1 MGLGP
6 SMKMTTLH
14 HYRCPV
20 TAELA
25 KQDDISFAGILI
37 DGVSELCDDKI
48 FTAKRTAEMAAM
60 MQADGAIVT
69 VDGFGNHH
77 VDFVNVIEQLGLRG
91 IPSVGVSFFGE
102 QGKLVCTGDY
112 LDCLIDINKTSSGFE
127 TCVVGQNNLTQE
139 DAYKVVG
146 LLKYRMKK
154 AGKSSCESAMRMAD
168 LTGQENQTRTVVP
181 ADDMQMASPDRLS
194 DTSMRLASIRAT
206 GKKYLHA
213 GNTLVRHSFPVHEV
227 RFGETTALHGGILEI
242 RKDIRDRAVGPSP
255 NLLDVQVQILPP
267 GLTDQSVNA
276 NLDFFPV
283 ACKISGELGE
293 GVTNLIAGMTVML
306 TGAEEGGF
314 QPANIGSSYGSLREH
329 LVTDRAGTPAA
340 DDFILHI
347 DVLFRNGAGRTAEGI
362 LAAHQAADM
371 IVEEIRQALAGLRPG
386 DEAECFTETFTDT
399 VRAGSPRAVL
409 IKIVSG
415 LGAMYDTALFP
426 SQPCGILGARLIRQ
440 CGCIPWAI
448 TPNQCRDGVIHSLI

>member
-14 HYRCPV
+14 HYRCPL

-77 VDFVNVIEQLGLRG
+77 VDFVNVIEQLGRRG
-91 IPSVGVSFFGE
+91 IPAVGVSFFGE

-127 TCVVGQNNLTQE
+127 TCVVGQNNLTPE
-139 DAYKVVG
+139 DAYKAVG

-154 AGKSSCESAMRMAD
+154 AGKKTGEKVSGSA
-168 LTGQENQTRTVVP
+168 LQTVALP
-181 ADDMQMASPDRLS
+181 
-194 DTSMRLASIRAT
+194 
-206 GKKYLHA
+206 A
-213 GNTLVRHSFPVHEV
+213 GNVLVRHSFPVHEV
-227 RFGETTALHGGILEI
+227 RFGEKTAVHHGVLEI
-242 RKDIRDRAVGPSP
+242 RQDIRDRAAGISP
-255 NLLDVQVQILPP
+255 DIHDVQVRILPP
-267 GLTDQSVNA
+267 GLTDDFVNA

-283 ACKISGELGE
+283 ACKISGEPGE
-293 GVTNLIAGMTVML
+293 GETNLLTGMTVML
-306 TGAEEGGF
+306 SGVEEESGF
-314 QPANIGSSYGSLREH
+314 QPANIGSSCGSLREH

-340 DDFILHI
+340 DDFLLHI

-371 IVEEIRQALAGLRPG
+371 IAEEIRRPLAALMPA
-386 DEAECFTETFTDT
+386 DEPECRTETFTDT
-399 VRAGSPRAVL
+399 VRGGAPRAVL

-426 SQPCGILGARLIRQ
+426 SQPCGILGARLIRK

>member
-112 LDCLIDINKTSSGFE
+112 LDCLLDINKTSSGFE

-139 DAYKVVG
+139 DAYKAVG

-154 AGKSSCESAMRMAD
+154 AGKATDKSAMRSGRICA
-168 LTGQENQTRTVVP
+168 TGQQFIP
-181 ADDMQMASPDRLS
+181 
-194 DTSMRLASIRAT
+194 
-206 GKKYLHA
+206 A
-213 GNTLVRHSFPVHEV
+213 GNTLVRHSFLVHEV
-227 RFGETTALHGGILEI
+227 QFGEKTALHQGILEI
-242 RKDIRDRAVGPSP
+242 RKDIRDRAAGLSP
-255 NLLDVQVQILPP
+255 DLLDVQVRILPP

>member
-14 HYRCPV
+14 HYRCPL

-25 KQDDISFAGILI
+25 KQNDMSFAGILI

-48 FTAKRTAEMAAM
+48 FTAKRTAQTAAM

-69 VDGFGNHH
+69 ADGFGNHH
-77 VDFVNVIEQLGLRG
+77 VDFVNVIEQLGRRG
-91 IPSVGVSFFGE
+91 IPAVGVSFFGE

-112 LDCLIDINKTSSGFE
+112 LGCLIDINKTSSGFE
-127 TCVVGQNNLTQE
+127 TCVLGQNNLTAD
-139 DAYKVVG
+139 DAYKAVG

-154 AGKSSCESAMRMAD
+154 AVKNAHG
-168 LTGQENQTRTVVP
+168 VP
-181 ADDMQMASPDRLS
+181 ADFGADRFTNTNAHGRPEINRVQS
-194 DTSMRLASIRAT
+194 
-206 GKKYLHA
+206 

-227 RFGETTALHGGILEI
+227 KFGTRTSFHQGTLEI
-242 RKDIRDRAVGPSP
+242 RKDIRDRAAGLSG
-255 NLLDVQVQILPP
+255 DIRDIQVRILPP
-267 GLTDQSVNA
+267 GLTDEFVNA

-283 ACKISGELGE
+283 ACKISGEPGE
-293 GVTNLIAGMTVML
+293 GVTNLITGMTVML
-306 TGAEEGGF
+306 TGVEEESGF
-314 QPANIGSSYGSLREH
+314 QPANIGSSFGPLRDH
-329 LVTDRAGTPAA
+329 LITDRAGTPAS

-347 DVLFRNGAGRTAEGI
+347 DVLFRNGTGRTAEGI

-371 IVEEIRQALAGLRPG
+371 IVEEIRQSLARLQAA
-386 DEAECFTETFTDT
+386 DEPECLTETFTDT
-399 VRAGSPRAVL
+399 VHPGLPRAVL

-426 SQPCGILGARLIRQ
+426 SQPCGILGARLIRK
-440 CGCIPWAI
+440 CGCIPWVI